1 MTRRQVSPS
10 GPRRHGYDLPDVPR
24 RVLLLMAAKTYRA
37 KAFMTAARRL
47 GVDVV
52 VGSDERGP
60 LSRRTGGSQIGLDLA
75 RPARSAARIVKVA
88 EERPFDAIVNVD
100 DATTVVAALAAT
112 KLGLVSNSVDAA
124 RITRDKYLA
133 RRALKQAGLVVPAFR
148 RTTIDADSAV
158 EAKRAPYPCVLKPVA
173 QSASRGV
180 IRANDPAEF
189 VVAFERIAALLDAD
203 GGEQRHLV
211 IESFIPGPEVALEG
225 LLDRGKLR
233 VLALFDKPDPLDGP
247 FFEETIYVTPS
258 RHSEEVQ
265 QAIVETVERASEA
278 FGLRHGPIHAELRL
292 SPAGPCILEVA
303 ARSIG
308 GLCSNALSF
317 GVAMSL
323 EELILRHA
331 ADLEIPTYEREQR
344 ASGAM
349 MLPIPRGGVLRRVNG
364 QAEAL
369 AVSGIEGLEMTIP
382 VGQPV
387 VPLPEGDRYLGFLF
401 AKGQT
406 PAEVEAALREAHSR
420 LTFQIAEPG
429 ESEDDAPCL
438 TASPR
443 SILLPLLPNSPPKR
457 SRRTKASACAG

>member
-1 MTRRQVSPS
+1 M
-10 GPRRHGYDLPDVPR
+10 PRRYQRVSLDNLKAGQRPPP

-60 LSRRTGGSQIGLDLA
+60 LSRRTKGTQLGLDLA
-75 RPARSAARIVKVA
+75 RPARSATRIVKVA

-100 DATTVVAALAAT
+100 DDTTVVAAETAT
-112 KLGLVSNSVDAA
+112 RLGLVSNSVDAA
-124 RITRDKYLA
+124 RITRSKYLA
-133 RRALKQAGLVVPAFR
+133 RRALQRAGLPVPQFR
-148 RTTIDADSAV
+148 RLSIDADPAL
-158 EAKRAPYPCVLKPVA
+158 AARRAPYPCVLKPVA

-189 VVAFERIAALLDAD
+189 VHAFERIRRMLDDD
-203 GGEQRHLV
+203 GSPQRQIV
-211 IESFIPGPEVALEG
+211 VESFLPGPEVALEG
-225 LLDRGKLR
+225 LLDRGRLR

-258 RHSEEVQ
+258 RQPEDVQ
-265 QAIVETVERASEA
+265 AAIVETVEAASAA

-292 SPAGPCILEVA
+292 GPGGPYILEVA

-308 GLCSNALSF
+308 GLCSNALRF
-317 GVAMSL
+317 GVDMSL

-331 ADLEIPTYEREQR
+331 AGLDVPTYEREGQ

-349 MLPIPRGGVLRRVNG
+349 MLPIPRAGILRRVSG
-364 QAEAL
+364 CEEAL
-369 AVSGIEGLEMTIP
+369 AVPLIEGLEITIP
-382 VGQPV
+382 LGQPV

-401 AKGQT
+401 ARGKT

-420 LTFQIAEPG
+420 LTFQIADPAEP
-429 ESEDDAPCL
+429 DDAPSL
-438 TASPR
+438 LAAPR
-443 SILLPLLPNSPPKR
+443 SILLPVVS
-457 SRRTKASACAG
+457 G

>member
-1 MTRRQVSPS
+1 
-10 GPRRHGYDLPDVPR
+10 
-24 RVLLLMAAKTYRA
+24 MAAKTYRA
-37 KAFMTAARRL
+37 KAFMSAARRL

-60 LSRRTGGSQIGLDLA
+60 LSRRTAGAQLGLDLT

-100 DATTVVAALAAT
+100 DETTVVAAQAAT
-112 KLGLVSNSVDAA
+112 RLGLVSNSVDAA
-124 RITRDKYLA
+124 RLTRDKYLM
-133 RRALKQAGLVVPAFR
+133 RRALKRAGLPVPAFR
-148 RTTIDADSAV
+148 RIAVDADPVA
-158 EAKRAPYPCVLKPVA
+158 EGKRAPYPCVLKPVA

-180 IRANDPAEF
+180 IRANNPAEF
-189 VVAFERIAALLDAD
+189 VIAFERIAAMLAD
-203 GGEQRHLV
+203 DGAGQRHLIV
-211 IESFIPGPEVALEG
+211 EGFIPGAEVALEG
-225 LLDRGKLR
+225 LLDRGRLR

-258 RHSEEVQ
+258 RQTAEAQ
-265 QAIVETVERASEA
+265 QAIVETVERASAA

-292 SPAGPCILEVA
+292 SPDGPVVLEVA

-308 GLCSNALSF
+308 GLCSNALRF
-317 GVAMSL
+317 GVDMSL

-331 ADLEIPTYEREQR
+331 AALDVPTFDREQA

-349 MLPIPRGGVLRRVNG
+349 MLPIPRAGALRQVAG

-369 AVSGIEGLEMTIP
+369 AVPGITGLEITIG
-382 VGQPV
+382 VGQTL

-401 AKGQT
+401 ARGETPGQ
-406 PAEVEAALREAHSR
+406 VEAALREAHAR
-420 LTFQIAEPG
+420 LTFQIVAPG
-429 ESEDDAPCL
+429 EEADDAPCV

-443 SILLPLLPNSPPKR
+443 SILLPLAPIPPARKPRRR
-457 SRRTKASACAG
+457 SRQPACAG

>member
-1 MTRRQVSPS
+1 
-10 GPRRHGYDLPDVPR
+10 VPR

-37 KAFMTAARRL
+37 RAFMTAARRL

-60 LSRRTGGSQIGLDLA
+60 LSRKTGGSQIGLDLA
-75 RPARSAARIVKVA
+75 RPARSATRIAKIA

-100 DATTVVAALAAT
+100 DSTTVVAAQAAT

-124 RITRDKYLA
+124 RITRDKYLT
-133 RRALKQAGLVVPAFR
+133 RRALKRAGLVVPTFR
-148 RTTIDADSAV
+148 RITIDADPGA
-158 EAKRAPYPCVLKPVA
+158 EARRAPYPCVLKPVA

-180 IRANDPAEF
+180 IRANDRAEF
-189 VVAFERIAALLDAD
+189 LLAFERIAAMLTAD
-203 GGEQRHLV
+203 GGEQRQIV
-211 IESFIPGPEVALEG
+211 VESFIPGPEVALEG

-258 RHSEEVQ
+258 RHAEDTQ

-278 FGLRHGPIHAELRL
+278 FGLRHGPIHAEVRL
-292 SPAGPCILEVA
+292 SPDGPCILEVA

-317 GVAMSL
+317 GVDMSL

-331 ADLEIPTYEREQR
+331 AALEIPTYEREQQ

-349 MLPIPRGGVLRRVNG
+349 MLPIPRGGILRRANG

-369 AVSGIEGLEMTIP
+369 AVPGIEGLEITIP

-401 AKGQT
+401 AKGET
-406 PAEVEAALREAHSR
+406 PADVEAALRKAHGR

-443 SILLPLLPNSPPKR
+443 SILLPLIPSTVPTPRKR
-457 SRRTKASACAG
+457 AKAPACAG

>member
-1 MTRRQVSPS
+1 MTRRQPS
-10 GPRRHGYDLPDVPR
+10 QRIQRGLEAPRRI
-24 RVLLLMAAKTYRA
+24 LLLMAAKTYRA
-37 KAFMTAARRL
+37 KAFMSAARRL

-60 LSRRTGGSQIGLDLA
+60 LSRRTGGSQIGLDLS
-75 RPARSAARIVKVA
+75 RPARSASRIVQVA

-100 DATTVVAALAAT
+100 DSTTIVAAQAAT
-112 KLGLVSNSVDAA
+112 RLGLVSNTVGAA

-133 RRALKQAGLVVPAFR
+133 RRALQRAGLLTPTFR
-148 RTTIDADSAV
+148 RITVDADPTA
-158 EAKRAPYPCVLKPVA
+158 EARRAPYPCVLKPVA

-180 IRANDPAEF
+180 IRANDPTEF
-189 VVAFERIAALLDAD
+189 AIAFERIAAMLAAD

-211 IESFIPGPEVALEG
+211 VESFIPGPEVALEG
-225 LLDRGKLR
+225 LLDRGTLR

-258 RHSEEVQ
+258 RHPEEVQ
-265 QAIVETVERASEA
+265 RAIVATVEQASAA

-292 SPAGPCILEVA
+292 GPDGPYILEVA

-308 GLCSNALSF
+308 GLCGQALRF
-317 GVAMSL
+317 GVDMSL
-323 EELILRHA
+323 EELTLRHA
-331 ADLEIPTYEREQR
+331 AALDIPTYEREQQ

-349 MLPIPRGGVLRRVNG
+349 MLPIPRGGTLRRVIG
-364 QAEAL
+364 QENAL
-369 AVSGIEGLEMTIP
+369 AVPLIEGLEITIP

-401 AKGQT
+401 ARGDA
-406 PAEVEAALREAHSR
+406 PADVEAALREAHQW
-420 LTFQIAEPG
+420 LTFQIVGPG
-429 ESEDDAPCL
+429 EEDDDVPCL

-443 SILLPLLPNSPPKR
+443 SILLPLVTASVP
-457 SRRTKASACAG
+457 SRRRRARTAACAG

>member
-1 MTRRQVSPS
+1 MAAARAVRDRRGSVVGQES
-10 GPRRHGYDLPDVPR
+10 PR
-24 RVLLLMAAKTYRA
+24 RVLLLMGARTYRA

-60 LSRRTGGSQIGLDLA
+60 LSRRTNGAQIGLDLG
-75 RPARSAARIVKVA
+75 RPARSAAKIVQLA

-100 DATTVVAALAAT
+100 DATTVVAAQAAT
-112 KLGLVSNSVDAA
+112 RLGLVSNTVDAA
-124 RITRDKYLA
+124 RITRDKYLG
-133 RRALKQAGLVVPAFR
+133 RRALRQAGLPCPAFR
-148 RTTIDADSAV
+148 RIAVDANV
-158 EAKRAPYPCVLKPVA
+158 ETEARRAPYPCVLKPVA

-189 VVAFERIAALLDAD
+189 VIAFQRIAQMLAD
-203 GGEQRHLV
+203 DGQGQRQIV
-211 IESFIPGPEVALEG
+211 VESFIPGPEVALEG
-225 LLDRGKLR
+225 LLDRGTLR

-258 RHSEEVQ
+258 RHPEATQ
-265 QAIVETVERASEA
+265 QAIVETVERASAA

-292 SPAGPCILEVA
+292 SPAGPVILEVA

-308 GLCSNALSF
+308 GLCSNALRF
-317 GVAMSL
+317 GVDMSL

-331 ADLEIPTYEREQR
+331 TDLEVPTYDREQA

-349 MLPIPRGGVLRRVNG
+349 MLPIPRGGVLRRIVG
-364 QAEAL
+364 QEAAL
-369 AVSGIEGLEMTIP
+369 AVPGVESLEIAIAI
-382 VGQPV
+382 GQEV

-401 AKGQT
+401 ARGAT
-406 PAEVEAALREAHSR
+406 PEAVEAALREAHR
-420 LTFQIAEPG
+420 QLTFQIVAPG
-429 ESEDDAPCL
+429 EQDEEAPCV

-443 SILLPLLPNSPPKR
+443 SILLPLVPAPLPATRRRKR
-457 SRRTKASACAG
+457 AASTCT

>member
-1 MTRRQVSPS
+1 
-10 GPRRHGYDLPDVPR
+10 
-24 RVLLLMAAKTYRA
+24 MAAKTYRA

-60 LSRRTGGSQIGLDLA
+60 LSRKTGGSQIGLDLA
-75 RPARSAARIVKVA
+75 RPARSASRIARIA

-100 DATTVVAALAAT
+100 DSTTVVAAQAAT

-133 RRALKQAGLVVPAFR
+133 RRALKQAGLVVPSFR
-148 RTTIDADSAV
+148 RTTIDADP
-158 EAKRAPYPCVLKPVA
+158 EAEARRAPYPCVLKPVA

-180 IRANDPAEF
+180 IRANDRAEF
-189 VVAFERIAALLDAD
+189 LLAFERIAAMLESD
-203 GGEQRHLV
+203 GGERRQIV
-211 IESFIPGPEVALEG
+211 VESFIPGPEVALEG

-247 FFEETIYVTPS
+247 FFEETIYITPS
-258 RHSEEVQ
+258 RHAEDVQ

-278 FGLRHGPIHAELRL
+278 YGLRHGPIHAELRL
-292 SPAGPCILEVA
+292 SPDGPCILEVA

-308 GLCSNALSF
+308 GLCSNALRF
-317 GVAMSL
+317 GVDMSL

-331 ADLEIPTYEREQR
+331 ADLEIPTYERERQ

-369 AVSGIEGLEMTIP
+369 AVPGIDGLEITIP
-382 VGQPV
+382 IGQPV

-401 AKGQT
+401 AKGET

-420 LTFQIAEPG
+420 LTFQIADPG
-429 ESEDDAPCL
+429 EPEDEAPCL

-443 SILLPLLPNSPPKR
+443 SILLPLVPNSVPT
-457 SRRTKASACAG
+457 RRK

>member
-1 MTRRQVSPS
+1 MTGRERIGGARR
-10 GPRRHGYDLPDVPR
+10 RFDVQEAPR

-47 GVDVV
+47 GIDVV

-60 LSRRTGGSQIGLDLA
+60 LSRRTNGSQIGLDLG
-75 RPARSAARIVKVA
+75 RTARSASKIVQIA

-100 DATTVVAALAAT
+100 DSTTVVAAQAAT
-112 KLGLVSNSVDAA
+112 RLGLVSNSIDAA

-133 RRALKQAGLVVPAFR
+133 RRALQQAGLPCPAFR
-148 RTTIDADSAV
+148 RISVNGDPRV
-158 EAKRAPYPCVLKPVA
+158 EARRAPYPCVLKPVS

-189 VVAFERIAALLDAD
+189 EVAFERIASMLAAD
-203 GGEQRHLV
+203 GKGQQQIV
-211 IESFIPGPEVALEG
+211 VESFIPGPEVALEG
-225 LLDRGKLR
+225 LLDRGTLR

-258 RHSEEVQ
+258 RHSDEVQ
-265 QAIVETVERASEA
+265 RRIVETVERASAA

-292 SPAGPCILEVA
+292 SPNGPVILEVA

-308 GLCSNALSF
+308 GLCSNALRF
-317 GVAMSL
+317 GVDMSL

-331 ADLEIPTYEREQR
+331 AALEIPTYDREQT

-349 MLPIPRGGVLRRVNG
+349 MLPIPRGGVLRRVSG

-369 AVSGIEGLEMTIP
+369 AVPLVESLEITIP
-382 VGQPV
+382 TGQPV
-387 VPLPEGDRYLGFLF
+387 VPLPEGDRYLGFVF
-401 AKGQT
+401 ARGRT
-406 PAEVEAALREAHSR
+406 PEDVEAALREAHRR
-420 LTFQIAEPG
+420 LSFQIVAPG
-429 ESEDDAPCL
+429 EQEDEAPCL
-438 TASPR
+438 SASPR
-443 SILLPLLPNSPPKR
+443 SILLPLVQHPTRVRRRRAPAVTSPR
-457 SRRTKASACAG
+457 AT

>member
-1 MTRRQVSPS
+1 MTRRQPAP
-10 GPRRHGYDLPDVPR
+10 GGRQLYDRQEAPR

-60 LSRRTGGSQIGLDLA
+60 LSRRANGSQIGLDLG
-75 RPARSAARIVKVA
+75 RPDRSAARIVQVA

-100 DATTVVAALAAT
+100 DATTVVAAQAAT
-112 KLGLVSNSVDAA
+112 RLGLVSNSVDAA

-133 RRALKQAGLVVPAFR
+133 RRALQRAGLPYPTSR
-148 RTTIDADSAV
+148 RITVDADAAA
-158 EAKRAPYPCVLKPVA
+158 EARRAPYPCVLKPVA

-189 VVAFERIAALLDAD
+189 SIAFERIAEMLAAD
-203 GGEQRHLV
+203 GHGQRHLV
-211 IESFIPGPEVALEG
+211 VEAFIPGPEVALEG
-225 LLDRGKLR
+225 LLDRGTLR

-247 FFEETIYVTPS
+247 YFEETNYVTPS
-258 RHSEEVQ
+258 RHPEAAQ
-265 QAIVETVERASEA
+265 QAIVETVERASAA

-292 SPAGPCILEVA
+292 SPDGPVILEVA

-308 GLCSNALSF
+308 GLCSNALRF
-317 GVAMSL
+317 GVDMSL

-331 ADLEIPTYEREQR
+331 TDLEIPTYQREQQ

-349 MLPIPRGGVLRRVNG
+349 MLPIPRGGILRRVIG
-364 QAEAL
+364 QEDAL
-369 AVSGIEGLEMTIP
+369 AVPLVEGVEITIP
-382 VGQPV
+382 IGQPV
-387 VPLPEGDRYLGFLF
+387 VPLPEGDRYLGFVF
-401 AKGQT
+401 ARGQT
-406 PAEVEAALREAHSR
+406 PEEVEAALREAHRR
-420 LTFQIAEPG
+420 LTFQIVGPG
-429 ESEDDAPCL
+429 EQDDEAPCL

-443 SILLPLLPNSPPKR
+443 SILLPLVAREEPA
-457 SRRTKASACAG
+457 RRPRARTATSAR

>member
-1 MTRRQVSPS
+1 MTRRQTSSSRP
-10 GPRRHGYDLPDVPR
+10 GRHGYDLPEVPR

-60 LSRRTGGSQIGLDLA
+60 LSRRTAGSQIGLDLA
-75 RPARSAARIVKVA
+75 RPARSATRIVKVA

-100 DATTVVAALAAT
+100 DSTTVVAAYAAT
-112 KLGLVSNSVDAA
+112 KLGLVSNSVEAA

-133 RRALKQAGLVVPAFR
+133 RRAMKQAGLVTPSFR
-148 RTTIDADSAV
+148 RITVDADAAV
-158 EAKRAPYPCVLKPVA
+158 EARRAPYPCVLKPVA

-180 IRANDPAEF
+180 IRANDPPEF
-189 VVAFERIAALLDAD
+189 VLAFERIAAMLAAD
-203 GGEQRHLV
+203 GRDQRQLV
-211 IESFIPGPEVALEG
+211 VESFIPGPEVALEG

-258 RHSEEVQ
+258 RHSEAAQ
-265 QAIVETVERASEA
+265 RAIVETVERASAA

-292 SPAGPCILEVA
+292 SPDGPCILEVA

-308 GLCSNALSF
+308 GLCSNALRF
-317 GVAMSL
+317 GVDMSL

-331 ADLEIPTYEREQR
+331 ADLEIPTYEREQQ

-349 MLPIPRGGVLRRVNG
+349 MLPIPRGGILRRVNG
-364 QAEAL
+364 QADAL
-369 AVSGIEGLEMTIP
+369 AVPGIEGLEITIP
-382 VGQPV
+382 IGQPV

-401 AKGQT
+401 ARGET
-406 PAEVEAALREAHSR
+406 PAQVEAALHEAHRR

-443 SILLPLLPNSPPKR
+443 SILLPLAPVLVPTQ
-457 SRRTKASACAG
+457 RR

>member
-1 MTRRQVSPS
+1 MTRRATTRA
-10 GPRRHGYDLPDVPR
+10 RRGRFDVQEAPR

-37 KAFMTAARRL
+37 KAFMSAARRL
-47 GVDVV
+47 GVEVV

-60 LSRRTGGSQIGLDLA
+60 LSRRTHGSQIGLDLG
-75 RPARSAARIVKVA
+75 RPARSAARIVQVA

-100 DATTVVAALAAT
+100 DSTTVVAAQAAT
-112 KLGLVSNSVDAA
+112 RLGLVSNSVGAA
-124 RITRDKYLA
+124 RTTRDKYLA
-133 RRALKQAGLVVPAFR
+133 RRALQQAGLPCPSFR
-148 RTTIDADSAV
+148 RITVDADPAV
-158 EAKRAPYPCVLKPVA
+158 EARRVPYPCVLKPVS

-189 VVAFERIAALLDAD
+189 QVAFRRIRAMLDAD
-203 GGEQRHLV
+203 GTGQRHLV
-211 IESFIPGPEVALEG
+211 VEQFVPGQEVALEG
-225 LLDRGKLR
+225 LLDRGTLR

-258 RHSEEVQ
+258 RHSEAIQ
-265 QAIVETVERASEA
+265 RQIVETVERASAA

-292 SPAGPCILEVA
+292 SPDDPVVLEVA

-308 GLCSNALSF
+308 GLCSNALRF
-317 GVAMSL
+317 GVDMSL

-331 ADLEIPTYEREQR
+331 AALEIPTYAREDP

-349 MLPIPRGGVLRRVNG
+349 MLPIPRGGVLRQVNG
-364 QAEAL
+364 REDAL
-369 AVSGIEGLEMTIP
+369 AVPLIEGLEITIP

-401 AKGQT
+401 ARGPT
-406 PAEVEAALREAHSR
+406 PAAVEAALREAHRR
-420 LTFQIAEPG
+420 LTFQIVEPG
-429 ESEDDAPCL
+429 EQADDAPCL

-443 SILLPLLPNSPPKR
+443 SILLPLLAPAATAKRRRPKR
-457 SRRTKASACAG
+457 TARAV

>member
-1 MTRRQVSPS
+1 MTRPLRSPS
-10 GPRRHGYDLPDVPR
+10 QPGRHGFDLPEAPR

-60 LSRRTGGSQIGLDLA
+60 LARKTAGSQIGLDLA
-75 RPARSAARIVKVA
+75 RPARSASRIVKIA

-100 DATTVVAALAAT
+100 DATTVVAAQAAT

-124 RITRDKYLA
+124 RITRDKFLA
-133 RRALKQAGLVVPAFR
+133 RRALKQAGLVVPSFR
-148 RTTIDADSAV
+148 RTIVDAEPAA
-158 EAKRAPYPCVLKPVA
+158 EARRAPYPCVLKPVA

-189 VVAFERIAALLDAD
+189 VLAFERIKAMLEAD
-203 GGEQRHLV
+203 GGDQRHLV
-211 IESFIPGPEVALEG
+211 VESFIPGPEVALEG

-258 RHSEEVQ
+258 RHSEETQ
-265 QAIVETVERASEA
+265 RAIVETVERASEA
-278 FGLRHGPIHAELRL
+278 FGLRHGPVHAELRL
-292 SPAGPCILEVA
+292 SPDGPCILEVA

-308 GLCSNALSF
+308 GLCSNALRF
-317 GVAMSL
+317 GVDMSL

-331 ADLEIPTYEREQR
+331 ADLDIPTYEREQQ

-349 MLPIPRGGVLRRVNG
+349 MLPIPRGGILRRVNG

-369 AVSGIEGLEMTIP
+369 AVPLIEGLEITIP
-382 VGQPV
+382 VGQPI

-401 AKGQT
+401 ARGDT
-406 PAEVEAALREAHSR
+406 PAQVEAALREAHRR

-429 ESEDDAPCL
+429 ESDDDAPCL
-438 TASPR
+438 MASPR
-443 SILLPLLPNSPPKR
+443 SILLPLVPATPPA
-457 SRRTKASACAG
+457 RRRRPKATACAG

>member
-1 MTRRQVSPS
+1 MTRRQLS
-10 GPRRHGYDLPDVPR
+10 PRRRQHDLPEVPR

-60 LSRRTGGSQIGLDLA
+60 LSRRTGGSQIGLDLT
-75 RPARSAARIVKVA
+75 RPARSASRIVKVA

-100 DATTVVAALAAT
+100 DSTTIVAAQAAT

-124 RITRDKYLA
+124 RITRDKLLA
-133 RRALKQAGLVVPAFR
+133 RRALQRAGLVVPTFR
-148 RTTIDADSAV
+148 RTTLDADPAV
-158 EAKRAPYPCVLKPVA
+158 EARRAPYPCVLKPVA

-189 VVAFERIAALLDAD
+189 VVAFERIAAMLADDGTGQKHLL
-203 GGEQRHLV
+203 V
-211 IESFIPGPEVALEG
+211 ESFIPGPEVALEG
-225 LLDRGKLR
+225 LLDRGKLH

-258 RHSEEVQ
+258 RQPEAAQ
-265 QAIVETVERASEA
+265 QAIVETVERAAAA

-292 SPAGPCILEVA
+292 SPDGPCILEVA

-308 GLCSNALSF
+308 GLCSNALRF
-317 GVAMSL
+317 GVDMSL

-331 ADLEIPTYEREQR
+331 AALEIPTYEREQQ

-349 MLPIPRGGVLRRVNG
+349 MLPIPRGGILRRVNG

-369 AVSGIEGLEMTIP
+369 AVPLIEGLEITIP
-382 VGQPV
+382 VGQPI

-401 AKGQT
+401 ARGDT
-406 PAEVEAALREAHSR
+406 PAQVEAALKEA
-420 LTFQIAEPG
+420 
-429 ESEDDAPCL
+429 
-438 TASPR
+438 
-443 SILLPLLPNSPPKR
+443 
-457 SRRTKASACAG
+457 